1 MILIAFHF
9 GTLLFLDIVFPLHV
23 LINAL
28 LFVMSPVAPGGANW
42 RAMFAAVP
50 VLGLRRQD
58 ERQEQV
64 RGGVGHDVS
73 FRS

>member
-50 VLGLRRQD
+50 VLGWKFRRGFGWSASP
-58 ERQEQV
+58 V
-64 RGGVGHDVS
+64 PVS
-73 FRS
+73 TQAACG

>member
-1 MILIAFHF
+1 
-9 GTLLFLDIVFPLHV
+9 LHV